1 MNTEAYYKAHR
12 SLALFDA
19 SERFGRVAAGG
30 NDAIDLLHRMSTNDL
45 LPLIDKPGSGAQT
58 VLTTEKG
65 RMIDLITVLSHG
77 KGALLT
83 TSGGKED
90 VVIQWL
96 EKFVI
101 MEDAQFIKKSDDI
114 SQFTLFGPRAMEVL
128 ASIGFAEQTAL
139 INLENF
145 HFLELSL
152 EGKKILIQKTNR
164 IIESGMNLL
173 VGKAESSGIWAL
185 LQAEIEK

>member
-1 MNTEAYYKAHR
+1 MNNEVYTKAHK
-12 SLALFDA
+12 SVALYDA
-19 SERFGRVAAGG
+19 SKRFGRVAARGA
-30 NDAIDLLHRMSTNDL
+30 DAIDLLHRMSTNDL

-101 MEDAQFIKKSDDI
+101 MEDAQFVRKSDYI
-114 SQFTLFGPRAMEVL
+114 SQLTLFGPRAMEVL
-128 ASIGFAEQTAL
+128 ESI
-139 INLENF
+139 
-145 HFLELSL
+145 
-152 EGKKILIQKTNR
+152 
-164 IIESGMNLL
+164 
-173 VGKAESSGIWAL
+173 
-185 LQAEIEK
+185 